1 MQQMRQEH
9 TPQENQEQR
18 SILIIPV
25 PDIDTRIIV
34 DNPLDPHVLWNVE
47 QLAIFISY
55 TFSKTKNVRRFS

>member
-34 DNPLDPHVLWNVE
+34 DVPLDPQVLWNVE
-47 QLAIFISY
+47 QLGIFISY